1 MGSSWIYWGLT
12 WVGKCCAKV
21 GLANW
26 ADLFLCLLWC
36 ETSSFSPTSEFT
48 GLSIK
53 AKCEP
58 VKKYKWVREKHRNEP
73 VKSPYGVG
81 CYCDLAVSPTRSQ
94 LLWFQLPIPKPG
106 FGRTLVYHIPFVS
119 PRSEPLNL
127 SSPLEV
133 GEEVLVRYP
142 SRTIDPGLSA
152 ISEMK
157 KKKRIEIHCTMY
169 TTESSRVTSEVEL
182 WRH

>member
-1 MGSSWIYWGLT
+1 MYI
-12 WVGKCCAKV
+12 C
-21 GLANW
+21 
-26 ADLFLCLLWC
+26 
-36 ETSSFSPTSEFT
+36 
-48 GLSIK
+48 
-53 AKCEP
+53 
-58 VKKYKWVREKHRNEP
+58 
-73 VKSPYGVG
+73 
-81 CYCDLAVSPTRSQ
+81 
-94 LLWFQLPIPKPG
+94 FQFPIPKPG

-157 KKKRIEIHCTMY
+157 KKEWKFTAQCIPQSNRAWTSLY
-169 TTESSRVTSEVEL
+169 SGVTSEVEF
-182 WRH
+182 